1 MRVRKLFEVLKQTLI
16 EGIIFFANGISLE
29 LFLAEQSDDEA
40 KELIEVL
47 HLLLVRINPVK
58 VSNLWVKLSNKKLSN
73 RINCM
78 RISCFL
84 SFITVGVD

>member
-1 MRVRKLFEVLKQTLI
+1 MRVRKLFEVLKQTLV
-16 EGIIFFANGISLE
+16 EGIIFFADDISLE
-29 LFLAEQSDDEA
+29 LLLAEQSNNEA

-47 HLLLVRINPVK
+47 HFFLVRINAVK

-73 RINCM
+73 RIDCM